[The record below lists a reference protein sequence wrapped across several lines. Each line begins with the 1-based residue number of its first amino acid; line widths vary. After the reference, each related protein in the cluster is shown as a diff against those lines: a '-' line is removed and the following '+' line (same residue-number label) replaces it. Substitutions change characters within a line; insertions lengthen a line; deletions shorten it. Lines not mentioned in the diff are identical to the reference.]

1 MNNPPRI
8 FLIFSLLLATAP
20 LMAEKASVASAD
32 TTTSTAISLKFPSPG
47 EVPVLQKESEVRQV
61 LANHGSDLLVVN
73 FWATFCGPCVEEMPY
88 FMELAR
94 KYPES
99 RVRVVGFT
107 VDLHKM
113 LESDVKP
120 FLKEKKVPYANYL
133 LFLDDPE
140 KVING
145 FASDWTGE
153 LPATFFYDRSG
164 KQIAKFLGPM
174 TRDQLNSTTEKLL
187 AGR

>member
-1 MNNPPRI
+1 MNKSHPI

-20 LMAEKASVASAD
+20 LLAQNPPVAAVD
-32 TTTSTAISLKFPSPG
+32 TETTAAISLKFPPSG
-47 EVPVLQKESEVRQV
+47 EVPVLQKEAEVRQV
-61 LANHGSDLLVVN
+61 LSQHGSDLLVVN

-94 KYPES
+94 KYPEN

-113 LESDVKP
+113 LDSDVKP

-164 KQIAKFLGPM
+164 KQLAKFLGPM
-174 TRDQLNSTTEKLL
+174 TREQLNAVTEKLL